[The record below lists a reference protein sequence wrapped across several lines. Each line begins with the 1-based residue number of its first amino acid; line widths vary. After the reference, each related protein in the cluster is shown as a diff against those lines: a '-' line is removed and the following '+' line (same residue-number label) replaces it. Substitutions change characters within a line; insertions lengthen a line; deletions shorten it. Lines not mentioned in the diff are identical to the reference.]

1 MRFHFWNISFSLF
14 FILLST
20 LGLVW
25 LSGAGKLVAWIP
37 VSDFVLMALAIFR
50 LIRLVSYDTITAFL
64 RDGLSQ
70 YHSTTFLGTLGVL
83 VNCPWCTG
91 LWFAF
96 LIAFFYFATP
106 LTWYVILVLALAA
119 VASLLQLTSN
129 LIGWS
134 AEVKKREAQNLSL
147 PR

>member
-25 LSGAGKLVAWIP
+25 LSSVGKLASWVP
-37 VSDFVLMALAIFR
+37 GSDFILMALAIFR
-50 LIRLVSYDTITAFL
+50 LIRLISYDNITAFL
-64 RDGLSQ
+64 RDGLCKYRSD
-70 YHSTTFLGTLGVL
+70 TFLGTLGVL
-83 VNCPWCTG
+83 VCCPWCTG
-91 LWFAF
+91 LWFSF
-96 LIAFFYFATP
+96 LVAFFYFASP
-106 LTWYVILVLALAA
+106 LAWYVILVLALSA
-119 VASLLQLTSN
+119 VASFFQLVSN
-129 LIGWS
+129 LVGWS